1 MNNAKLQPRREL
13 YRFGAFCLD
22 AAERRLWCDDEPV
35 SLKPKQFDLLFYFVG
50 NAGHLIKKSE
60 LLDAVWADAYIE
72 EATLARNV
80 SWLRKLL
87 EDCADGAQ
95 IIETVP
101 KLGYRFT
108 AEVTRPQMDA
118 DTLIIE
124 EQTVHYVHGEETITI
139 DDAGAAFAEE
149 DKTNNETW
157 EKLTPLPQNVPSS
170 RRSPAALT
178 FLLIGLAGVALIA
191 SGYVWYRNYAKSE
204 ERNTGLNVSEK
215 VTAQNVAEK
224 APIKVGSIV
233 HLQNQNSGE
242 SGYLDAWGLVK
253 NKPEFSIVPTEI
265 MFVSTHPNPN
275 RDNGSGSWEIVSA
288 TGKKD
293 GAPLV
298 YGDKIHLRN
307 MSPDAGYLDNC
318 GWIKDMPVFKKFNKI
333 EKFAVFTAYSED
345 RDNGTGTWI
354 IGSDTKY
361 AGEPV
366 LAGDGIAL
374 ENGFTGG
381 GFLNTAGDVGEI
393 PAFNDYDGSRLVFI
407 HESSTSRHPD
417 SGIWIILHAP

>member
-1 MNNAKLQPRREL
+1 M
-13 YRFGAFCLD
+13 
-22 AAERRLWCDDEPV
+22 WCDDEPV
-35 SLKPKQFDLLFYFVG
+35 ALKPKQFDLLFYFVE
-50 NAGHLIKKSE
+50 NAGHLIKKSD
-60 LLDAVWADAYIE
+60 LLNAVWADAYIE

-87 EDCADGAQ
+87 EDCTDGAQ

-108 AEVTRPQMDA
+108 AKVTRPQMDA

-124 EQTVHYVHGEETITI
+124 EQTLHYVHGEETITI

-149 DKTNNETW
+149 NKTNNETW
-157 EKLTPLPQNVPSS
+157 EQPTPLPQNVPSP
-170 RRSPAALT
+170 RRSSTALT
-178 FLLIGLAGVALIA
+178 FLLIGLTSVALIA
-191 SGYVWYRNYAKSE
+191 SGYLWYRNYAQPE
-204 ERNTGLNVSEK
+204 EQNTKANVSER
-215 VTAQNVAEK
+215 VTANNVNVADK
-224 APIKVGSIV
+224 TPVKVGSIV
-233 HLQNQNSGE
+233 HLRNQNSAE
-242 SGYLDAWGLVK
+242 AGYLDAWGLVK

-265 MFVSTHPNPN
+265 MFVSTHPNHN
-275 RDNGSGSWEIVSA
+275 RDNGSGSWELVSA
-288 TGKKD
+288 TGQKD

-307 MSPDAGYLDNC
+307 MYPEAGYLDNC
-318 GWIKDMPVFKKFNKI
+318 GWLKDMPVFKKFNKI

-354 IGSDTKY
+354 ISSDTKFD
-361 AGEPV
+361 GDPV

-374 ENGFTGG
+374 ENGFLGG
-381 GFLNTAGDVGEI
+381 GFLNTAGQVRDI
-393 PAFNDYDGSRLVFI
+393 PAFHDYDGSRLVFI
-407 HESSTSRHPD
+407 HQSTINRRPR